1 VNVEALF
8 SLDSRVALVTGA
20 GTGLGRHFAAVLA
33 RAGALVVLAGRR
45 LDKVREGA
53 EAIERAGG
61 RALCVAMDVR
71 EEGSVVDSLSE
82 VEQRAGIVDVLINN
96 AGTNAPCAAI
106 DVPINDWDAILD
118 TNLRGCFLLA
128 RETAK
133 RLIRAERPGSIV
145 NVASVL
151 GIRTQK
157 GVAPY
162 MASKAG
168 LVHLTRGL
176 ALEWA
181 RYRVRVNALLPG
193 YFRTDLTDEF
203 LGTESG
209 AALLRNIPQRRFGE
223 MDELTGPL
231 LLLASGA
238 SSFMTGSTLTAD
250 GGQAVGSM

>member
-1 VNVEALF
+1 VNLQALF
-8 SLDSRVALVTGA
+8 SLESRVALVTGA
-20 GTGLGRHFAAVLA
+20 GTGLGRHFACVLA
-33 RAGALVVLAGRR
+33 RAGAQVVLAGRR
-45 LDKVREGA
+45 IDKLREAA
-53 EAIERAGG
+53 EAIELAGG
-61 RALCVAMDVR
+61 QALCVALDVR
-71 EEGSVVDSLSE
+71 EEASVIDSLNE
-82 VEQRAGIVDVLINN
+82 IERRAGIVDVLINN

-106 DVPINDWDAILD
+106 DVSIEDWDAILD

-128 RETAK
+128 RESAK
-133 RLIRAERPGSIV
+133 RLIRAGRPGSIV

-157 GVAPY
+157 GLAPY

-181 RYRVRVNALLPG
+181 RYRIRVNALLPG
-193 YFRTDLTDEF
+193 YFLTDLTDEF
-203 LGTESG
+203 LATESG
-209 AALLRNIPQRRFGE
+209 AALLRNIPQRRLGD

-250 GGQAVGSM
+250 GGHAVGSM